1 MLWAEPLIAL
11 NHSDATRQTFDQL
24 RVFAGVSLRVSG
36 HADVE
41 LGYLNQHLHRLS
53 GDVNND
59 VVPVA
64 LNLHFLGWRGRA
76 GRTPPVRR
84 TPAFA
89 LIAAPT
95 PARG

>member
-1 MLWAEPLIAL
+1 VLWAEPLIAL

-24 RVFAGVSLRVSG
+24 RVFAGVSLRVSR

-64 LNLHFLGWRGRA
+64 LNLHF
-76 GRTPPVRR
+76 
-84 TPAFA
+84 
-89 LIAAPT
+89 
-95 PARG
+95 